1 MKVLLVNGSPHQRG
15 CTYTALEEVAKTLE
29 ENGIETEIFQ
39 VGNKPINGCIGCGVC
54 PSVCPEVFEMRDDGL
69 SHVIVDT
76 VPAGA
81 EDAAKDAEE
90 SCPVDAITVE

>member
-1 MKVLLVNGSPHQRG
+1 M
-15 CTYTALEEVAKTLE
+15 TAHVDHDT
-29 ENGIETEIFQ
+29 
-39 VGNKPINGCIGCGVC
+39 CIGCGVC

-76 VPAGA
+76 VPDGS